1 MLATVTRDAQTGKKA
16 ELEIWDSWSVQN
28 AKTGKV
34 FNYKGYQL
42 MIAMM
47 GIPKQ
52 NDAHI
57 DLLYN
62 KYNDNNFDH
71 WKCAGPIFVTK
82 LLLRIKNG
90 LVQ

>member
-1 MLATVTRDAQTGKKA
+1 
-16 ELEIWDSWSVQN
+16 
-28 AKTGKV
+28 
-34 FNYKGYQL
+34 